1 MSLKFIFFLYLIQ
14 KIILFDQE
22 KIDKVKEVLEW
33 AKKQNI
39 TIDESLTLNPVDENH
54 NLPFF
59 TSNANIPINKTIIS
73 IPKNMI
79 ISQELISNF
88 YKNKKKG
95 KYYNLWDKIL
105 NLENDYLHYLSTKEL
120 FYMTI
125 MIEHSMRIKKGKF
138 YKEFKPYFN
147 LYEYTNLDNFPIFYS
162 QEELSLLKGT
172 NLYEEIKRAKESL
185 ENEEKVLFDEFNF
198 KKTDQEN
205 FLKYRVLI
213 LANSIIHENRTILIP
228 FLDLFS
234 KDMFE
239 DFIDV
244 EYLYNKAMKRF
255 VIRTTKE
262 IKKGK
267 EIVIN
272 SKPIPNT
279 SALLYFGYT
288 SEKNNAVGRFIIEV
302 VNNIFRKRLN
312 WDDSIKLIN
321 SSYDIGS
328 NYFIDNIIGSYQ
340 DLKMKLSDYKNK
352 EYGEYL
358 LMKENILD
366 YLKIYDKFTDEMYSK
381 FFYGQKKITNVK
393 RILFL
398 EKQVLEI
405 RINQI
410 DNIINEIKKNS
421 TKQTDL

>member
-1 MSLKFIFFLYLIQ
+1 
-14 KIILFDQE
+14 
-22 KIDKVKEVLEW
+22 
-33 AKKQNI
+33 
-39 TIDESLTLNPVDENH
+39 
-54 NLPFF
+54 
-59 TSNANIPINKTIIS
+59 
-73 IPKNMI
+73 
-79 ISQELISNF
+79 
-88 YKNKKKG
+88 
-95 KYYNLWDKIL
+95 
-105 NLENDYLHYLSTKEL
+105 
-120 FYMTI
+120 

-147 LYEYTNLDNFPIFYS
+147 LYEYTNLGNFPIFYS
-162 QEELSLLKGT
+162 EEELNLLKGT
-172 NLYEEIKRAKESL
+172 NLFEEIKRAKESL
-185 ENEEKVLFDEFNF
+185 ENEEKVLYDEFNF
-198 KKTDQEN
+198 KKADQEN

-213 LANSIIHENRTILIP
+213 LANSIINENRTILIP

-234 KDMFE
+234 KDMFN
-239 DFIDV
+239 DLIDV

-288 SEKNNAVGRFIIEV
+288 SEKNNVVGRFIIEV

-312 WDDSIKLIN
+312 WDGSIKLIN
-321 SSYDIGS
+321 NSYDIGS
-328 NYFIDNIIGSYQ
+328 TNYIENIIGTYQ

-358 LMKENILD
+358 LMKENIMD
-366 YLKIYDKFTDEMYSK
+366 YLNIYSKFTDELYSK
-381 FFYGQKKITNVK
+381 YFYGQKKINNVK

-398 EKQVLEI
+398 EKRVLEK

-410 DNIINEIKKNS
+410 DNIINEIKKNI

>member
-1 MSLKFIFFLYLIQ
+1 
-14 KIILFDQE
+14 
-22 KIDKVKEVLEW
+22 
-33 AKKQNI
+33 
-39 TIDESLTLNPVDENH
+39 
-54 NLPFF
+54 
-59 TSNANIPINKTIIS
+59 
-73 IPKNMI
+73 
-79 ISQELISNF
+79 
-88 YKNKKKG
+88 
-95 KYYNLWDKIL
+95 
-105 NLENDYLHYLSTKEL
+105 
-120 FYMTI
+120 
-125 MIEHSMRIKKGKF
+125 
-138 YKEFKPYFN
+138 
-147 LYEYTNLDNFPIFYS
+147 
-162 QEELSLLKGT
+162 
-172 NLYEEIKRAKESL
+172 
-185 ENEEKVLFDEFNF
+185 
-198 KKTDQEN
+198 
-205 FLKYRVLI
+205 
-213 LANSIIHENRTILIP
+213 
-228 FLDLFS
+228 
-234 KDMFE
+234 MFE
-239 DFIDV
+239 DLIDV

-255 VIRTTKE
+255 VIRTKKE
-262 IKKGK
+262 INKGK
-267 EIVIN
+267 EIIIY